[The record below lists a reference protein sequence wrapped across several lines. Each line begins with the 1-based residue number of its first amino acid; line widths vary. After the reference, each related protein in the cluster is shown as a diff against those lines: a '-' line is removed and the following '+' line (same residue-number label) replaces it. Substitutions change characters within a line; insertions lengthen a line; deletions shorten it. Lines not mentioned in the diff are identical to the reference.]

1 MRADA
6 DLIAQF
12 ELASTGGLFSCIAE
26 ELQAVE
32 VRLQAGLDSRS
43 YTMSEAT
50 QSVLASKG
58 KRFRPAILLLAAKL
72 CGYETGG
79 RHIELATVA
88 EYMHVATLIHD
99 DIIDHAEERRGRPAA
114 HVQWGTQA
122 SVLVGDFLYGRAI
135 QRLVADGNLQILQTF
150 SDATVRMSEG
160 EVLELE
166 QAGNLDL
173 TEDEYL
179 EILTFK
185 TAALIAA
192 ACRAGALIAA
202 APAEQVEAMS
212 SFGLQVGIGFQLV
225 DDALDFIGYGER
237 LGKPIGQDVRERKVT
252 GPVLH
257 VMRQGSPQVQQQLRA
272 CFAQEPVDEADCRAV
287 LAMVAAHDG
296 VAATLEQARQRLA
309 RAKACLE
316 PFPDS
321 PVKDALL
328 SVTDF
333 VRQRDW

>member
-6 DLIAQF
+6 DLMAQF
-12 ELASTGGLFSCIAE
+12 ELTSTAGSFSCIAE

-32 VRLQAGLDSRS
+32 ARLQAGLDSQS

-99 DIIDHAEERRGRPAA
+99 DIIDHAEERRGQPAA
-114 HVQWGTQA
+114 HVQWGTQT
-122 SVLVGDFLYGRAI
+122 SVLMGDFLYGRAI
-135 QRLVADGNLQILQTF
+135 QRLVADGNLQILEAF

-173 TEDEYL
+173 TEAEYL

-192 ACRAGALIAA
+192 ACRTGALIAS
-202 APAEQVEAMS
+202 APIEQVEAMS
-212 SFGLQVGIGFQLV
+212 AFGLQVGIGFQLV
-225 DDALDFIGYGER
+225 DDALDFIGHGER

-257 VMRQGSPQVQQQLRA
+257 VMRHGTTQAQQQLRA
-272 CFAQEPVDEADCRAV
+272 CFAQASMDEADCREV
-287 LAMVAAHDG
+287 LAIVAAHDG
-296 VAATLEQARQRLA
+296 VAATLEQARQRLVQ
-309 RAKACLE
+309 AKACLE
-316 PFPDS
+316 PFADS
-321 PVKDALL
+321 PVKQALL